1 MVSLIYTLHSH
12 HFYAQVP
19 GVKVTSSRNPNLMK
33 ETHTLDIPDDILA
46 VISNGAAGSSS
57 AEGSAAGADSAEG
70 STAGDDSTAM
80 E

>member
-1 MVSLIYTLHSH
+1 
-12 HFYAQVP
+12 
-19 GVKVTSSRNPNLMK
+19 MK

-70 STAGDDSTAM
+70 STVGDDSTAM